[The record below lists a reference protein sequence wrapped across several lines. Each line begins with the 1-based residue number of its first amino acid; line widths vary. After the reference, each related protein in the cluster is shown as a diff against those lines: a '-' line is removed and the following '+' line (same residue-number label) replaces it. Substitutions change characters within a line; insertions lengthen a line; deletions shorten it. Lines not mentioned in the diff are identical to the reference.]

1 VSPILLA
8 LILGPMAEQNF
19 RRSLMI
25 AQGDATIFL
34 TRPLSA
40 AFIILAISSICSS
53 YYKLVKSRR
62 AVSNA

>member
-25 AQGDATIFL
+25 AQGDTTIFL

-40 AFIILAISSICSS
+40 AFIILAILSICSS
-53 YYKLVKSRR
+53 SYKLAKSRR